1 MMKLKFNITN
11 IILGVLVIALAT
23 TSVMLMSGTDIQNQ
37 QDQAAA
43 PNDAAPER
51 VTLSDVQRQRIGIT
65 TAILAEQAVATTVR
79 RTAEVATDATKS
91 AQIAAGVAGIV
102 RRIHAMQGDVVSVG
116 APLVTLDSSDLAVL
130 QGAFLNANDRLE
142 LAEVSLNREKRL
154 WEQKIT
160 SEEAYLDSKRM
171 YQEAR
176 INVRTAEQA
185 LQALGVDPKSVG
197 EGRIGSVTLHSP
209 IAGSLL
215 SYAAFLGENVAADMP
230 LFTVAD
236 LSSVWVQAQL
246 YSTDLGRVAV
256 GEPATILV
264 SGSNVNLTG
273 KVAQVVPNIGDAT
286 RTAIAI
292 IVVDNPAQT
301 LIPGQFVTAELPLKE
316 KRTTVLV
323 PETALVR
330 NAGGQWQIFIET
342 ETNTFAPTEI
352 TIDDRVAAGVLIS
365 GAPLGATV
373 VTDGAFFL
381 RAELDKGS
389 LVDDD

>member
-1 MMKLKFNITN
+1 MMKLKFNLTN

-23 TSVMLMSGTDIQNQ
+23 TSVMLMSGTDVQNQ
-37 QDQAAA
+37 QDPAAA
-43 PNDAAPER
+43 PNEAVPER
-51 VTLSDVQRQRIGIT
+51 VTLSDVQRQQIGIT
-65 TAILAEQAVATTVR
+65 TANLAEQTVATTVS

-91 AQIAAGVAGIV
+91 AQVAAGVAGIV
-102 RRIHAMQGDVVSVG
+102 RRIHAVQGDVVSVG

-160 SEEAYLDSKRM
+160 SEEAYLESQRM

-185 LQALGVDPKSVG
+185 LQALGVDPKSVD

-209 IAGSLL
+209 IAGSVL

-230 LFTVAD
+230 LFKVAD

-264 SGSNVNLTG
+264 SGSSVNLAG
-273 KVAQVVPNIGDAT
+273 KVTQVVPNISDNT

-292 IVVDNPAQT
+292 IVVDNLAQT
-301 LIPGQFVTAELPLKE
+301 LIPGQFVTAEIPLKE
-316 KRTTVLV
+316 KRTAVLV

-330 NAGGQWQIFIET
+330 NTEGQWQIFIET

-352 TIDDRVAAGVLIS
+352 TIDDRIAAGVLIS

-381 RAELDKGS
+381 RAVLDKGS